1 MTESVRI
8 TCGAMGV
15 VTKRPCQAPRHRE
28 GGVVAT
34 HCKLHGGRD
43 EVRDEIARRQ
53 EAARTPRHAVPDV
66 VAGSGAFEAP
76 RHRRGRPPAAEGA
89 TLVEALALP
98 ATLEE
103 LVTGERYGAL
113 DASPVQRAICRLA
126 TGRDAGPICD
136 ADLERYFGSLKW
148 RNPLA
153 AVAGVCL
160 VCGIRGGK
168 TRLAAA
174 AAVWGALTAV
184 LDGVEDYE
192 DIAAVVVG
200 PTVRQAKKTFRQVLG
215 LLRRPGLAGLI
226 VGDPTSDTVKIRRP
240 DGREVSILVVAPGAG
255 GEGLRGSWLAA
266 LVIEEAAYWR
276 SEVTGAVVNAEETLD
291 AAEGR
296 LLPGAQQWV
305 ISSPRGPSG
314 LLHTIWKHNFGP
326 PGDVGPDGLIPW
338 LVVHA
343 PTRALNPT
351 FSEAKIEAARA
362 KNADK
367 AAREH
372 DAIFVEDDAALFS
385 AVDLDACVRMAPAD
399 APRVPGLRYVAAID
413 PAVRLNA
420 FTLVIGAA
428 AMRAVSVPA
437 PFVPGTEPGPPTIEM
452 RRTVAIACVR
462 QWIPKPGQPVD
473 LETTLASVAEVC
485 RPYGVTSVRTDG
497 WSADSL
503 RTLSRRYGIELVAC
517 GWTSDQWLEAYEELR
532 TLAATRT
539 VDLPP
544 DPYVRFDLLAARR
557 RTRGNKVSVHL
568 PTTPD
573 GRHCDY
579 APGLALVA
587 GSGGVGSG
595 AEAHTEEAPRERE
608 AREWRER
615 EERSIRRLE
624 QAARE
629 AREDEDD
636 EDGGYDDDDE
646 T

>member
-1 MTESVRI
+1 MKRPERKQCPGI
-8 TCGAMGV
+8 T
-15 VTKRPCQAPRHRE
+15 TKGLPCQARGAVDAGRP
-28 GGVVAT
+28 GLVAVYCWT
-34 HCKLHGGRD
+34 HGGGRELD
-43 EVRDEIARRQ
+43 ELYRRQ
-53 EAARTPRHAVPDV
+53 RAPVRTVPDV

-76 RHRRGRPPAAEGA
+76 KGRRGRPPATEGA
-89 TLVEALALP
+89 TDVEALVLP
-98 ATLEE
+98 TTLEE
-103 LVTGERYGAL
+103 LVTGPRYGNL

-126 TGRDAGPICD
+126 VGADAGAIGDPE
-136 ADLERYFGSLKW
+136 LETYFGSLRW
-148 RNPLA
+148 RAPLA
-153 AVAGVCL
+153 PPAGVCL

-174 AAVWGALTAV
+174 AVVWGALTAE

-192 DIAAVVVG
+192 DVAAVVVG
-200 PTVRQAKKTFRQVLG
+200 PTMKQAKKTFRQVLG

-226 VGDPTSDTVKIRRP
+226 VGEPTSDTVRIRRP
-240 DGREVSILVVAPGAG
+240 DGREVSIVVVAPGAG

-305 ISSPRGPSG
+305 ISSPRGPAG
-314 LLHTIWKHNFGP
+314 LLHTIWKTHFGA

-351 FSEAKIEAARA
+351 FSAAKIEAARA

-372 DAIFVEDDAALFS
+372 DAVFVEDDTALFS

-399 APRVPGLRYVAAID
+399 LPRVPGLRYVASID
-413 PAVRLNA
+413 PAARLNA
-420 FTLVIGAA
+420 FTLTIGAA
-428 AMRAVSVPA
+428 TTRAVQVPA
-437 PFVPGTEPGPPTIEM
+437 PFVPGVEPKPPTVEA
-452 RRTVAIACVR
+452 RRHVVVAAVR

-473 LETTLASVAEVC
+473 LEGTFVAIAQVC
-485 RPYGVTSVRTDG
+485 AQYGVTTLRTDG

-503 RTLSRRYGIELVAC
+503 RALARRYGLALVAC

-532 TLAATRT
+532 VLTNTRT
-539 VDLPP
+539 IDLPP

-557 RTRGNKVSVHL
+557 RTRGSKVHVHL

-587 GSGGVGSG
+587 GSGGVGG
-595 AEAHTEEAPRERE
+595 PLPAEVPETPEDRR
-608 AREWRER
+608 AREIREI
-615 EERSIRRLE
+615 EERHMARLSRAVRR
-624 QAARE
+624 R
-629 AREDEDD
+629 DD
-636 EDGGYDDDDE
+636 EDEGGFDDDDDE